1 MTPELIIIAFI
12 LIVIGILITR
22 YLELT
27 PQIIFRIMARSTN
40 EEVLQYL
47 RPEDLELSAELVEFR
62 DKTTPLIAWFFPS
75 NSESKTSILM
85 IPNWYLKQDH
95 ENNLKTAGVL
105 QKAGYNVLLPIYYWD
120 IKGKV
125 SQKRRISP
133 KACQRIINGAYRY
146 LCSRSDVDRRNIA
159 IWSNSAGTILACKL
173 VEDYPIKSIVLEDGP
188 ITIWDEFAD
197 YLNHKK
203 NFPFSITKIT
213 LKLFLWPTIWR
224 TKWQSK
230 HAIKSLRSCPS
241 FLIATRED
249 SRKEYWKTFTY
260 LHRPKQFWY
269 EHGLPR
275 GGVRELWNQEYFIQ
289 VRTFYDNF
297 FNLQTTK
304 PDFHYEMSSGR
315 KKKGKY
321 PFQIRM
327 TSMPPQ
333 MDKIPLQIIFLH
345 KGNKLSEY
353 RIWFSGASLQLNHS
367 CDDKPLNVI
376 VHPFYNVTPYP
387 GDSTG
392 RRLWLKKEANTALD
406 IAIQELLKY
415 PLHYLPEITQRYFFI
430 KSIILQ
436 EHENCKDARLSL
448 DKLHSKYWNRMINK
462 DPDSRA
468 IRFDSKDK
476 AVSDAS
482 LPVMTH

>member
-22 YLELT
+22 YLELA

-47 RPEDLELSAELVEFR
+47 RPKDLELSAELVEFQ
-62 DKTTPLIAWFFPS
+62 DKTTPIIAWFFPS
-75 NSESKTSILM
+75 NNELKNSILM

-95 ENNLKTAGVL
+95 EYNLKTAGVL
-105 QKAGYNVLLPIYYWD
+105 QKAGYNVILPIYYWD
-120 IKGKV
+120 IEGKV
-125 SQKRRISP
+125 FQKRSISP
-133 KACQRIINGAYRY
+133 KKCQRIINRTYRY
-146 LCSRSDVDRRNIA
+146 LCSRPDVDRRNIA
-159 IWSNSAGTILACKL
+159 IWSNSTATTLACKL
-173 VEDYPIKSIVLEDGP
+173 VKDYPIKSIVLEDGP
-188 ITIWDEFAD
+188 VTLWSDLAD
-197 YLNHKK
+197 YFNHTK
-203 NFPFSITKIT
+203 NFPFSLTKLA
-213 LKLFLWPTIWR
+213 LKLLLGPAIWR
-224 TKWQSK
+224 TKWQPK
-230 HAIKSLRSCPS
+230 HAAKNLRSCPS

-249 SRKEYWKTFTY
+249 SRKDYWKTFSY
-260 LHRPKQFWY
+260 LYRPKQFWY

-275 GGVRELWNQEYFIQ
+275 GGVRELWNQEYIMQ
-289 VRTFYDNF
+289 IRTFYDSF
-297 FNLQTTK
+297 FKLQTMK
-304 PDFHYEMSSGR
+304 PDFHYEMSLRR

-333 MDKIPLQIIFLH
+333 MERIPLQIIISH
-345 KGNKLSEY
+345 KGNRLSEY
-353 RIWFSGASLQLNHS
+353 RIWFSGASLQLDHS
-367 CDDKPLNVI
+367 CDDKPINVI
-376 VHPFYNVTPYP
+376 VTPFYNVTPYS
-387 GDSTG
+387 GDSAG
-392 RRLWLKKEANTALD
+392 RRLWLKKEASTALD

-436 EHENCKDARLSL
+436 EQENCKDARLSL
-448 DKLHSKYWNRMINK
+448 DELHSKYWNRMINK

-468 IRFDSKDK
+468 IRIDSKDK
-476 AVSDAS
+476 VVSDAS